1 MDKDSKNA
9 INELISNQKPQNEL
23 WKGTELFLW
32 NASSTEEFIN
42 GIKNPHDVHLTTDVI
57 WDVSK
62 SKVRNIMDTL
72 FNYEGYDNSTDLPH
86 TKGNIA
92 DWLWENRV
100 QPSIKLD
107 KVKNYFKRI
116 QTSKAPIEL
125 YGFYEEA
132 LEFQQQISTYIKK
145 PIWQLND
152 LDITEINFQYCLKN
166 VNSDIKKFLLNQ
178 IAKLYFPGRRFN
190 IVKQN
195 KRILSKLADHEL
207 HPYLKNFNDQI
218 QSEGRSGGYIKDI
231 NRDVMLFLNW
241 LVNNYASFNDFS
253 PNAIPVWLIER
264 DHILEFENYLKRCHS
279 KGLYSEITVSNKF
292 YCVISFFKYLYDNR
306 IIPKN
311 IGSIRGISAQRYL
324 HRDIPNKDQLSD
336 FFNTIARYS
345 DNPEYDTAFFG
356 SLLHLGLRFCEAERL
371 NWEDIN
377 FQARIIK
384 IRGKGKAGKP
394 VPLHLPKKLYQ
405 YLESLYKV
413 RTDEKSVFKGRQS
426 KKVLYGKMLDKY
438 KLYSLI
444 SGWTFP
450 GGLHLFRH
458 TFITKL
464 SLRKNVHPQIIKRLA
479 RHTRLDTTSKYLH
492 RQNQELNDAMQKI
505 DSIWR

>member
-1 MDKDSKNA
+1 ME
-9 INELISNQKPQNEL
+9 INELNSSHMPQNDL

-42 GIKNPHDVHLTTDVI
+42 GIKNPHDEHLTTDAI

-72 FNYEGYDNSTDLPH
+72 FNYDYNDSTAAPH
-86 TKGNIA
+86 PKRNIS
-92 DWLWENRV
+92 DWLWEQV
-100 QPSIKLD
+100 IQPNIKLD
-107 KVKNYFKRI
+107 KVKLILKWI
-116 QTSKAPIEL
+116 QTSKTPITL
-125 YGFYEEA
+125 YNFYEVA
-132 LEFQQQISTYIKK
+132 MEFQQRISTYIKK
-145 PIWQLND
+145 PVWQLND
-152 LDITEINFQYCLKN
+152 QDITKMNFQYCLKY
-166 VNSDIKKFLLNQ
+166 VNSALEKSFLLQ
-178 IAKLYFPGRRFN
+178 FAKFYFPGEKYN
-190 IVKQN
+190 IVKQ
-195 KRILSKLADHEL
+195 SKKTRTKLGDHEL
-207 HPYLKNFNDQI
+207 HPYLKAFNDQLK
-218 QSEGRSGGYIKDI
+218 SEGCTIGHTKDV
-231 NRDVMLFLNW
+231 NRAVMLFLNW
-241 LVNNYASFNDFS
+241 LVDNHASFNEFS
-253 PNAIPVWLIER
+253 ANSIPVWLIER
-264 DHILEFENYLKRCHS
+264 DHILEFENHLKRCHS

-292 YCVISFFKYLYDNR
+292 YCVITFFKYLYDNR

-311 IGSIRGISAQRYL
+311 IGSIRGISAERYL
-324 HRDIPNKDQLSD
+324 HRDIPSKDQLSD
-336 FFNTIARYS
+336 FFSIIASYS
-345 DNPEYDTAFFG
+345 DDPEYDTAFFG

-371 NWEDIN
+371 NWDDIN

-394 VPLHLPKKLYQ
+394 VPLHLPGKLYQ
-405 YLESLYKV
+405 YLEALYKV
-413 RTDEKSVFKGRQS
+413 RSDEQAVFKGNQS
-426 KKVLYGKMLDKY
+426 KRVFYGKMLNKY

-479 RHTRLDTTSKYLH
+479 RHDRLETTSKYLH
-492 RQNQELNDAMQKI
+492 RQDQELKNALQKI

>member
-1 MDKDSKNA
+1 
-9 INELISNQKPQNEL
+9 
-23 WKGTELFLW
+23 
-32 NASSTEEFIN
+32 
-42 GIKNPHDVHLTTDVI
+42 
-57 WDVSK
+57 
-62 SKVRNIMDTL
+62 MDTL
-72 FNYEGYDNSTDLPH
+72 FDYGYNELTATPH
-86 TKGNIA
+86 LKKSISE
-92 DWLWENRV
+92 WLWEQKV
-100 QPSIKLD
+100 QPNIKLD
-107 KVKNYFKRI
+107 KVKLILKRI
-116 QTSKAPIEL
+116 QTQKTPIEL
-125 YGFYEEA
+125 YNFYEEA
-132 LEFQQQISTYIKK
+132 MEFQQNISTYIKK
-145 PIWQLND
+145 PIWQLD
-152 LDITEINFQYCLKN
+152 DFDITEINFQLCLSN
-166 VNSDIKKFLLNQ
+166 VNSDIKKSFLIR

-195 KRILSKLADHEL
+195 KRNRSKLFDHEL

-231 NRDVMLFLNW
+231 NRDVMLFFNW
-241 LVNNYASFNDFS
+241 LVDNYASFNEFS
-253 PNAIPVWLIER
+253 PYSIPVWLIER
-264 DHILEFENYLKRCHS
+264 GHILEFENYLNRCHS

-311 IGSIRGISAQRYL
+311 IGSIRGISAQRNL
-324 HRDIPNKDQLSD
+324 HRDIPNRDQLSD
-336 FFNTIARYS
+336 FFGTIAKYS
-345 DNPEYDTAFFG
+345 DDPEYDTAFFG

-371 NWEDIN
+371 NWDDIN
-377 FQARIIK
+377 FPARIIK
-384 IRGKGKAGKP
+384 IRGKGKSGNP
-394 VPLHLPKKLYQ
+394 IPLHLPKKLHQ

-426 KKVLYGKMLDKY
+426 KKVLYGNMLDKY